1 MASHPPSKKK
11 RNREYRNIFV
21 TQIIQYRLP
30 FGAMVS
36 IMHRVSGAM
45 LFVMLPL
52 AIWLFDHSLT
62 SEVSYERFTALFDG
76 LLGIPGWLV
85 KLVVL
90 SMIWGF
96 LHHLC
101 AGLRHLVMDI
111 FHGTVAKKFGT
122 FSALAVLVVSITLTL
137 ALGAKLFGLY

>member
-1 MASHPPSKKK
+1 MATQPPSKKRK
-11 RNREYRNIFV
+11 REFRNIFV

-30 FGAMVS
+30 AGAMVS

-52 AIWLFDHSLT
+52 AIWLFDQSLT

-90 SMIWGF
+90 GMIWGF

-101 AGLRHLVMDI
+101 AGLRHVVMDI
-111 FHGTVAKKFGT
+111 FHGAVALKFGAL
-122 FSALAVLVVSITLTL
+122 SALAVLGVSITLTL